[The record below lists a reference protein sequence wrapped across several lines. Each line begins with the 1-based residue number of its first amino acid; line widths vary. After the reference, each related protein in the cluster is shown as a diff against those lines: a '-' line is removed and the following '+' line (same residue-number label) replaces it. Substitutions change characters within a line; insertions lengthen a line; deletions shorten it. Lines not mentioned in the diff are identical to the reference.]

1 MGDGSFGPPLLRLA
15 GRRGKIVQE
24 EDSDLASLPVRVVFQ
39 AGQIEM
45 TISDVERLAPGV
57 LVPIDRTIDDVLD
70 IVVNG
75 KRIGRGGLVSVGN
88 GLAVRVTRLNTDA

>member
-1 MGDGSFGPPLLRLA
+1 M
-15 GRRGKIVQE
+15 
-24 EDSDLASLPVRVVFQ
+24 PVRVVFQ

-57 LVPIDRTIDDVLD
+57 LLPIDRTIDDVLD

-88 GLAVRVTRLNTDA
+88 GLAVRIIRLSTDG

>member
-1 MGDGSFGPPLLRLA
+1 M
-15 GRRGKIVQE
+15 QE

-45 TISDVERLAPGV
+45 TISDLERLAPGV
-57 LVPIDRTIDDVLD
+57 LLPIDRTIDDVLD

>member
-1 MGDGSFGPPLLRLA
+1 M
-15 GRRGKIVQE
+15 
-24 EDSDLASLPVRVVFQ
+24 FQ

-57 LVPIDRTIDDVLD
+57 LLPIDRTVDDVVD

-88 GLAVRVTRLNTDA
+88 SLAVRVVRLNTDA

>member
-1 MGDGSFGPPLLRLA
+1 M
-15 GRRGKIVQE
+15 QE
-24 EDSDLASLPVRVVFQ
+24 EDSLGAIPVRVVFQ

-45 TISDVERLAPGV
+45 TIGDVERLAPGV
-57 LVPIDRTIDDVLD
+57 LLPLDRTVDDAVD

-88 GLAVRVTRLNTDA
+88 RLAVRVVRLNSDA

>member
-1 MGDGSFGPPLLRLA
+1 M
-15 GRRGKIVQE
+15 QE
-24 EDSDLASLPVRVVFQ
+24 EDSLGSIPVRVVFQ

-57 LVPIDRTIDDVLD
+57 LLPIDRTVDDVVD

-88 GLAVRVTRLNTDA
+88 SLAVRVVRLNTDA